1 MASSSHHCTDG
12 SDGHMMR
19 VALAAEVADI
29 MARANTSAMCL
40 MLAKCIYSLAAA
52 GHLDYS

>member
-52 GHLDYS
+52 GHLD